1 MRNILTILRKEFR
14 SYFDHP
20 TAYIV
25 LGVFL
30 LLWEFLYFQRVFLV
44 GEASLRLLFD
54 VLPWL
59 LIFVVPGL
67 TMGSIAQEKV
77 DGTLELLLTHPLK
90 DRELIFGKFLA
101 SLAFLA
107 LAFLFL
113 IPIGLSLVSF
123 GSLDWGVVAGQYLGS
138 LCLAAVLVA
147 LGVFL
152 SSLLT
157 SPVTALLVSAAV
169 GFLLVMAGSEIVTAG
184 LPAVI
189 GHMLEQISVTS
200 HFQSMARGVIDLRDV
215 WYVLCAVTVFL
226 SLTYLQLRKRKFG
239 NNRSIYRK
247 YQLKI
252 TTFVCL
258 SVVVAI
264 LGNYVPLRIDL
275 TQSRLYTIT
284 ATTKKILGNLTG
296 PVTLT
301 LYASDQLPA
310 QLQPVLRDVADTL
323 RDYATY
329 GGGNIVVI
337 RKNPGTDQSVA
348 QEAVSKGV
356 QQAQFNVVGQGNFQ
370 VQSGFLGMTAAYGD
384 LTEVIP
390 FVQSTADLEYQLTS
404 IIRKLTV
411 SEKKTVAF
419 LSGHGEKTPQ
429 EYGALN
435 AELEK
440 QYVVRSLTIDKKNSV
455 IPEDLAALVIAGPN
469 TEIDQLTRSAIQTY
483 VDGGGSAFFLLDT
496 VRVDL
501 STLSGTGSTHSFAD
515 FLSDYGISINTDIV
529 YDVRSNETV
538 NFSGG
543 GGNQFVSYMLPYP
556 FWALVQPFSS
566 SSPITSRIGS
576 VVLPWTGSISLD
588 EEKIRSTGLK
598 ANNLLMTTRFAG
610 KMTEAFNLAPQQ
622 DFPTNDLASLL
633 VAVSLSGDVSDVASL
648 SSVAPSDTR
657 IVVVGNSNFLTDQF
671 MQRSPE
677 NLAFGMGAISWLA
690 HDDSIASIQLKQN
703 VERKLVFGN
712 DTQIALVKYGNMAF
726 VLVVLLGIGFWR
738 FVRRKNL
745 RHLRYASIV

>member
-14 SYFDHP
+14 SSFDHP

-30 LLWEFLYFQRVFLV
+30 LLWEFLFFQRVFLV

-67 TMGSIAQEKV
+67 TMGSIAQEKA

-90 DRELIFGKFLA
+90 DRELILGKFLA

-107 LAFLFL
+107 LAFLFM
-113 IPIGLSLVSF
+113 IPIGLSLASF
-123 GSLDWGVVAGQYLGS
+123 GSVDWGVVAGQYLGS

-147 LGVFL
+147 LGVFI
-152 SSLLT
+152 SSLLS
-157 SPVTALLVSAAV
+157 SPVASLLVSAAA
-169 GFLLVMAGSEIVTAG
+169 GFLLVIAGSEIVTAG
-184 LPAVI
+184 LPAVL
-189 GHMLEQISVTS
+189 GHILEQLSVTS

-226 SLTYLQLRKRKFG
+226 SLAYLQLRKRKFG
-239 NNRSIYRK
+239 NNRSVYRK

-252 TTFVCL
+252 SAFVCL
-258 SVVVAI
+258 AVIVAI
-264 LGNYVPLRIDL
+264 LGNYVPIRIDL

-310 QLQPVLRDVADTL
+310 QLQPVLRDIADTL
-323 RDYATY
+323 RDYASY
-329 GGGNIVVI
+329 GGGNIIVI
-337 RKNPGTDQSVA
+337 RKNPAKDQSVA
-348 QEAVSKGV
+348 QEAVMQGV
-356 QQAQFNVVGQGNFQ
+356 EQAQFNVVGQGNFQ
-370 VQSGFLGMTAAYGD
+370 VQTGFLGITAAYGD
-384 LTEVIP
+384 QSEVIP

-411 SEKKTVAF
+411 TEKKTVRF
-419 LSGHGEKTPQ
+419 LTGHGEKTPQ
-429 EYGALN
+429 EYGALH
-435 AELEK
+435 AELGK
-440 QYVVRSLTIDKKNSV
+440 QYVVQPLTIDSKNPAV
-455 IPEDLAALVIAGPN
+455 PDETAALVIAGPT
-469 TEIDQLTRSAIQTY
+469 TEINAKTRTAVKTY
-483 VDGGGSAFFLLDT
+483 LDGGGSAFFLIDT
-496 VRVDL
+496 LSVDL
-501 STLSGTGSTHSFAD
+501 STLSGTGSSHSFAD
-515 FLSDYGISINTDIV
+515 FLLDYGVSVHTDAV

-543 GGNQFVSYMLPYP
+543 GGANRFMSFLLPYP

-566 SSPITSRIGS
+566 SSPVTSRIGS
-576 VVLPWTGSISLD
+576 VMLPWTGTISLD
-588 EEKIRSTGLK
+588 DETLTSAGLR
-598 ANNLLMTTRFAG
+598 ATNLLMTTRFAG
-610 KMTEAFNLAPQQ
+610 RMTGAFNLAPQQ
-622 DFPTNDLASLL
+622 DFPAVGLTSLL
-633 VAVSLSGDVSDVASL
+633 VAVSLSGDASDDMSSAAL
-648 SSVAPSDTR
+648 SGTR
-657 IVVVGNSNFLTDQF
+657 MVVVGNSNFLTDQF
-671 MQRSPE
+671 MQQSPE
-677 NLAFGMGAISWLA
+677 NLAFGMGAVSWLA

-712 DTQIALVKYGNMAF
+712 DTQIALVKFGNMVFA
-726 VLVVLLGIGFWR
+726 LIVLLGIGLYR
-738 FVRRKNL
+738 FLRR
-745 RHLRYASIV
+745 RHLRQLTYGSIV